1 MNHHDTSTKAQNP
14 YRFTSNVRHLQQWTG
29 PGPSARWSP
38 PLSRL
43 RGRSGSAAATAA
55 AAAAAVAGGCGA
67 AVASARSAAGG
78 APPTYAGAGGGTA
91 AAAQSRRGRCP

>member
-38 PLSRL
+38 PHSRL
-43 RGRSGSAAATAA
+43 RGRSGSAAATA

>member
-38 PLSRL
+38 PQSRL
-43 RGRSGSAAATAA
+43 RGRSGSAAAT
-55 AAAAAVAGGCGA
+55 AAAAVAGGCGA